1 MPQSRIE
8 QARAGV
14 MRAFILADWQKPIA
28 RSPGSIYALPVKIAV
43 VGSGYVGL
51 VAGACFADS
60 GTHVTCIDVDERKLE
75 KLRAGE
81 VPFFEP
87 GLAQLV
93 KRNWPHRL
101 DFSSNLPDS
110 IRGREVVFVAVGT
123 PPAEDGSADL
133 SHVLKVAEQ
142 VAKAAEH
149 GLALVLKSTVPVGT
163 NERVRKHIEPWAKHH
178 ISVVSNP
185 EFLKEGDAL
194 SDFLKPDRIVVGAD
208 DEKAFEL
215 LARLYAPFNRQRN
228 RLLRMSPKSAEIVKY
243 ASNAMLA
250 TKISFMNEIAEL
262 CDAAGGDVEQ
272 VRLAVGADER
282 IGMQFLY
289 PGLGFGGSCFPKD
302 LRALISTGQQLG
314 VPMEVSAA
322 AVRANDGPLQMLL
335 KHLEKDLGGVSG
347 KLIAIWGLAF
357 KPKTDDVREAPAL
370 RLIAELTQRGAK
382 VQAADP
388 EALDTARE
396 SLERSGHLAGVELF
410 KNEYDAVKGADAL
423 VIATEWNE
431 YRSPDLPRIKQL
443 MHGRHL
449 FDGRNVVV
457 PDAVVDAGLR
467 YRGIGRPAQG

>member
-1 MPQSRIE
+1 M
-8 QARAGV
+8 
-14 MRAFILADWQKPIA
+14 
-28 RSPGSIYALPVKIAV
+28 KIAV

-60 GTHVTCIDVDERKLE
+60 GTHVTCVDVDERKLE

-87 GLAQLV
+87 GLSELV

-101 DFSSNLPDS
+101 DFSSNLAES
-110 IRGREVVFVAVGT
+110 IKGRDIVFVAVGT

-142 VAKAAEH
+142 VAQSAEH
-149 GLALVLKSTVPVGT
+149 ELALVLKSTVPVGT
-163 NERVRKHIEPWAKHH
+163 NERVRKHIEPFAKHR

-185 EFLKEGDAL
+185 EFLKEGDAV

-208 DEKAFEL
+208 DERAFEL
-215 LARLYAPFNRQRN
+215 LSRLYAPFNRQRN
-228 RLLRMSPKSAEIVKY
+228 RLQRMSPKSAEIVKY
-243 ASNAMLA
+243 ASNALLA

-272 VRLAVGADER
+272 VRLAVGSDER

-302 LRALISTGQQLG
+302 LRALVSTGRELG
-314 VPMEVSAA
+314 VQMEVSEA
-322 AVRANDGPLQMLL
+322 AVRANEGPPQMLL
-335 KHLEKDLGGVSG
+335 QHMERDLGGVAG

-357 KPKTDDVREAPAL
+357 KPRTDDVREAPAL
-370 RLIAELTQRGAK
+370 KLISELLKRGAK
-382 VQAADP
+382 INAADP
-388 EALDTARE
+388 EALHTARE
-396 SLERSGHLAGVELF
+396 ALERSGEVNSVRLF
-410 KNEYDAVKGADAL
+410 KNEYDAVEGADAL

-431 YRSPDLPRIKQL
+431 YRSPDLVRVKQL
-443 MHGRHL
+443 MRGRHL

-457 PDAVVDAGLR
+457 PGAVVDAGLR